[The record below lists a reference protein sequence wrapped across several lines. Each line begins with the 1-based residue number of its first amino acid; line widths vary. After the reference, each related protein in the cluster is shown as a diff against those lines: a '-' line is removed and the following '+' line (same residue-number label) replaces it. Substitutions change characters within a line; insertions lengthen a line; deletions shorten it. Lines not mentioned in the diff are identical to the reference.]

1 MSDRVQIP
9 DIAVVL
15 PDKNTVL
22 GYVPATTE
30 FTEDIRFNACSEV
43 SFTTPQRIY
52 NVETEQWEDNPVYDD
67 LEKHRLI
74 YLNDDTDYF
83 RYPVKKVGDG
93 NFYKLNTDSSMPRR
107 PATSLP
113 YDINDGL
120 QNFQVQTETE
130 LYDVGTGGK
139 YVFDRFSYIPYNDF
153 GEGHRL
159 NGSVVN
165 FSHLHWGSGAAT
177 YNPYQACSVFFPV
190 EGTDIIAVR
199 TGVMTGE
206 TVNGSTVANGKFKF
220 KWHIIAYTDK
230 DAETMVGE
238 WVMDING
245 NYGADKVWR
254 VRVADIGYSNGS
266 RPMANGGYVRF
277 WFENSTGSTGSSD
290 YTYTSSGS
298 SWSGNCRWWYPI
310 EGFCKIYS
318 GERRVTKVNNVTRAT
333 EPDLPDYVY
342 NKMRWFEIVS
352 TSEED
357 DGIMRMKTVV
367 AKSYEYTLSHT
378 TFSVSEST
386 LPLYIPDVISN
397 YITDNSKWVTDQP
410 DYYFYTVEHGAQR
423 TPRGIINQIL
433 DYLPGWTVKYAS
445 SELMARYRTIEDADD
460 VDIYTYLMNTIQ
472 SIYNCF
478 IVFDTDDNT
487 ISFYTKTELA
497 GISPYVALT
506 WDNSIKEFE
515 KENMDASYFT
525 ALRVHAGDD
534 TYPFGTVNPTGSGMI
549 YNFERI
555 KNDLYY
561 YLPDVPQ
568 QYRRTLAEAVTA
580 WKNYYDTQALR
591 GSDYFAACIK
601 LMRANMTLIQADSD
615 VKEALA
621 NYHAKADQINAYL
634 KDDWNNGETFT
645 SPPHFHTVLISER
658 PRTVSEIKNDG
669 SSSHSKFYHNA
680 VLQNELASCADAY
693 WKAVNR
699 RESAQTDFNRAKY
712 VMEQI
717 TRTLSLNP
725 ALALKKNSND
735 KYRFTNPSTHTMV
748 ESGSG
753 YRVSYSCSD
762 TTLLSAAEI
771 EELHK
776 YIVEGTWQY
785 ENASFSDTYN
795 VSDIYET
802 LREVMVDAKEDLD
815 DRLSIANFDFT
826 VDTANILAIPE
837 FEWELRGELNPETK
851 GLYLGALVRLEISDG
866 ELLTPMLLEIHR
878 NFKDPNDFKL
888 TFTTDMKRRPI
899 NLRFADLFGTINQTS
914 VTERSFTY
922 DT

>member
-15 PDKNTVL
+15 QDKKTVL

-93 NFYKLNTDSSMPRR
+93 NFYKLKTSMPFRS
-107 PATSLP
+107 ATSLS

-139 YVFDRFSYIPYNDF
+139 YVFSRFSYIPYDDF
-153 GEGHRL
+153 SESYRL
-159 NGSVVN
+159 NGSVVD
-165 FSHLHWGSGAAT
+165 FSHLHWGADAAT
-177 YNPYQACSVFFPV
+177 YNPYQTCDIFFPV
-190 EGTDIIAVR
+190 EATDIIAVR
-199 TGVMTGE
+199 TGTMTGL
-206 TVNGSTVANGKFKF
+206 TVNGSTVASGKFQF

-238 WVMDING
+238 WVMDINS
-245 NYGADKVWR
+245 NYAADHVWR
-254 VRVADIGYSNGS
+254 VRVADIGYDNGY

-277 WFENSTGSTGSSD
+277 WFENSVGSNGASD

-298 SWSGNCRWWYPI
+298 SWSGNCRWRYPI
-310 EGFCKIYS
+310 EGYCKIYS

-352 TSEED
+352 TTEED
-357 DGIMRMKTVV
+357 DGIMRTKTVT

-397 YITDNSKWVTDQP
+397 YITDNAKWVTDQP
-410 DYYFYTVEHGAQR
+410 GYYFYTVEHGAQR

-445 SELMARYRTIEDADD
+445 SELMARYRTVEDADD
-460 VDIYTYLMNTIQ
+460 VDVYTYLMNTIQ

-506 WDNSIKEFE
+506 WDNSIKTFE
-515 KENMDASYFT
+515 KENMDAAYFT

-534 TYPFGTVNPTGSGMI
+534 TYPFGTINPTGSGMI
-549 YNFERI
+549 YNFDRI
-555 KNDLYY
+555 KKDLYY
-561 YLPDVPQ
+561 YLPDVPSH
-568 QYRRTLAEAVTA
+568 YRRTLAEAVTA
-580 WKNYYDTQALR
+580 WQNYYDAQALR
-591 GSDYFAACIK
+591 GSDYFNACIK

-615 VKEALA
+615 IKEALA
-621 NYHAKADQINAYL
+621 NYHAKADQINALL
-634 KDDWNNGETFT
+634 KDDWNNGERFT

-658 PRTVSEIKNDG
+658 PRTVDEIKNDG

-680 VLQNELASCADAY
+680 TLQNELASFADAY
-693 WKAVNR
+693 WKAVSR
-699 RESAQTDFNRAKY
+699 MKTAQNNFKQAQY
-712 VMEQI
+712 IMQQI
-717 TRTLSLNP
+717 TRTLTLNP
-725 ALALKKNSND
+725 NVAKLYNNNQQYAFSAPTSRT
-735 KYRFTNPSTHTMV
+735 YAGT
-748 ESGSG
+748 
-753 YRVSYSCSD
+753 SYSASS
-762 TTLLSAAEI
+762 TSILSAAEI
-771 EELHK
+771 NELHK

-802 LREVMVDAKEDLD
+802 LREVMVDAREDLN

-826 VDTANILAIPE
+826 VDAANILAIPE
-837 FEWELRGELNPETK
+837 FEWDLRGELNPETK
-851 GLYLGALVRLEISDG
+851 GIYLGSLVRLEISDG
-866 ELLTPMLLEIHR
+866 ELLTPMLLELHR

-899 NLRFADLFGTINQTS
+899 NARFADLFGTINQTS
-914 VTERSFTY
+914 VTEKSFTY